1 MYVWQMQHLLDFGTS
16 ECGGSE
22 EIDDESTN
30 NSPIININIDNPTT
44 TTLVI
49 VMRRN
54 NANTINFFNVTNN
67 ATTYICHTSHT
78 K

>member
-1 MYVWQMQHLLDFGTS
+1 MYVWQMQQLLYFDTN

-30 NSPIININIDNPTT
+30 SSLTININIDNPTT

-49 VMRRN
+49 IMGRN
-54 NANTINFFNVTNN
+54 NVNTINFLNVTNN
-67 ATTYICHTSHT
+67 ATTYICHISHT

>member
-1 MYVWQMQHLLDFGTS
+1 MQHLLDFDTN

-22 EIDDESTN
+22 EIDDEGTN
-30 NSPIININIDNPTT
+30 NSPTININIDNPIA

-49 VMRRN
+49 VTRRN
-54 NANTINFFNVTNN
+54 NVNTINFLNVTNN
-67 ATTYICHTSHT
+67 ATTYICHISHT

>member
-1 MYVWQMQHLLDFGTS
+1 MYGKCNKLLYFDTN

-30 NSPIININIDNPTT
+30 NSLTINININNPTT

-54 NANTINFFNVTNN
+54 NVNTINFLNVTNN

-78 K
+78 I